1 MRRFAGFALV
11 ILLLIAACTP
21 SDPRTDDSDVFGS
34 SPTPQGVVQN
44 FSDAAAR

>member
-1 MRRFAGFALV
+1 MARIAGAALA

-21 SDPRTDDSDVFGS
+21 SDPRRDDSDVFGPS
-34 SPTPQGVVQN
+34 LTPQGVVQN